1 MDVEA
6 RRLALRKLTN
16 GMYLLTVSADGTLA
30 ASTVTWLS
38 QCSFEPPLVM
48 VGIKKTG
55 ETHAAIQRSGAFA
68 VHVLAEGQKEI
79 AEVFFKPPS
88 VEEDRMNGLRYEPGQ
103 ATGSPIFLELP
114 AWFEARVT
122 DAVERGDH
130 TVFVAEVVNA
140 GVREKDAKP
149 LNLADTPW
157 TYGG

>member
-1 MDVEA
+1 MDIEA
-6 RRLALRKLTN
+6 RRIALRKLTN
-16 GMYLLTVSADGTLA
+16 GMYILTVSAEGTLA

-38 QCSFEPPLVM
+38 QCSFAPPLVM
-48 VGIKKTG
+48 AGIKKTA
-55 ETHAAIQRSGAFA
+55 ETHAAIQKSGAFA
-68 VHVLAEGQKEI
+68 VHILGEGQKEI
-79 AEVFFKPPS
+79 AESFFKPPA
-88 VEEDRMNGLRYEPGQ
+88 VEGDRLHGLRYEPGQ
-103 ATGSPIFLELP
+103 ATGSPILLELP

>member
-6 RRLALRKLTN
+6 SRLALRKLTN
-16 GMYLLTVSADGTLA
+16 GMYVMTVSAGGRLA

-48 VGIKKTG
+48 AGIKRTG
-55 ETHAAIQRSGAFA
+55 EVHEAIRKSGAFA
-68 VHVLAEGQKEI
+68 VHVLAEGQREV
-79 AEVFFKPPS
+79 AESFFKPPV
-88 VEEDRMNGLRYEPGQ
+88 VEEGRLNGLRYEPGQ
-103 ATGSPIFLELP
+103 ATGAPILVELP

-140 GVREKDAKP
+140 GVRHRDAKP